1 MAFARDVYTAA
12 GGQTD
17 FTISF
22 PYQEQEDVRVYQNGS
37 LVDTADYTFP
47 NATTVRLDTGA
58 TASDTIVLQRYTSQ
72 DTRDVDF
79 TAGPLTESD
88 LDNSAIQLFYMAQE
102 AIDISNSGIN
112 LGTGTDWDA
121 DGNRIINLGTGT
133 AGTDAVNLDQV
144 TALIVDGG
152 NVPGVVDPTD
162 NNKVLTA
169 NDGTFSWQLPT
180 GDNFSNINVDTFVDG
195 VDYTSGTTG
204 GLTLSGFPG
213 DENNTQIFFDGVYQQ
228 KTTYTLA
235 SGAVTFDAVIPL
247 GVSQVEVV
255 YGQLADYLAA
265 TGTSYSNTTS
275 GLAATDVQEAIDE
288 IVDEFVPNTNATSY
302 GFYTTVNA
310 VDSTND
316 IDISA
321 GQCWDTTRASF
332 MAGSAM
338 TKRGDAAWSVGN
350 NGGFIDTG
358 AMSSDEGYHIYV
370 MLNDQDGSVDYIMS
384 LSGTW
389 AGVTKPTNYT
399 KGQIVGYA
407 YRDTAWV
414 EILWSGNSGYYEEAR
429 QAFYDSTI
437 TDENFETY
445 EFKGIPRNSVGI
457 FSVSVTNSTSGSTFP
472 IYARHTNASA
482 LGFNGE
488 TLVAYAANSSSPTG
502 LGAAFPFL
510 SDSSRSI
517 QLATYEKSGVAVMAG
532 YFLGFELPDRL
543 EATS

>member
-1 MAFARDVYTAA
+1 MAFARDVYTAT

-22 PYQEQEDVRVYQNGS
+22 PYQEQEDVRVFQNGA

-58 TASDTIVLQRYTSQ
+58 TSGDTVVLQRYTSQ

-102 AIDISNSGIN
+102 AIDISNSSIN
-112 LGTGTDWDA
+112 TGTGTDWDA

-152 NVPGVVDPTD
+152 NVPGVVDPAD
-162 NNKVLTA
+162 NNKVL
-169 NDGTFSWQLPT
+169 TFSWQLPT
-180 GDNFSNINVDTFVDG
+180 GDTFSNINVDTFVD
-195 VDYTSGTTG
+195 VTDYTAGATA

-213 DENNTQIFFDGVYQQ
+213 DENNTQVFFDGVYQE
-228 KTTYTLA
+228 KTTYSLA
-235 SGAVTFDAVIPL
+235 SGVITFDAVIPL

-265 TGTSYSNTTS
+265 TGTSYNNTTS

-288 IVDEFVPNTNATSY
+288 IVDEFVPNTSATSY
-302 GFYTTVNA
+302 GLYTTVNA
-310 VDSTND
+310 TDPTND

-332 MAGSAM
+332 MVGSAM
-338 TKRGDAAWSVGN
+338 TKRGDDAWSVGD

-358 AMSSDEGYHIYV
+358 SMTSNEGYHIYA
-370 MLNDQDGSVDYIMS
+370 MINDQDGSVDYIMS

-389 AGVTKPTNYT
+389 SGVTKPTNYT

-407 YRDTAWV
+407 YRETAWLETV
-414 EILWSGNSGYYEEAR
+414 WSGNSCNYD
-429 QAFYDSTI
+429 QSPLAFNDTTI
-437 TDENFETY
+437 TNSTYETY
-445 EFKGIPRNSVGI
+445 DFKPVPRNSLGYL
-457 FSVSVTNSTSGSTFP
+457 FASASNSTPSATFP
-472 IYARHTNASA
+472 IYARHTLAGSDPFINSR
-482 LGFNGE
+482 NRI
-488 TLVAYAANSSSPTG
+488 VSSVNSSDPVTAIGGSFVY
-502 LGAAFPFL
+502 LVDA
-510 SDSSRSI
+510 SR
-517 QLATYEKSGVAVMAG
+517 QLQMATYEISGTASMVAYVD
-532 YFLGFELPDRL
+532 GFNLCDRL